1 VLSALS
7 FPGYLLTFD
16 YPGKKITLRK
26 GALPEADGKKIFAY
40 GADEML
46 PIVPVKVAG
55 REVKVHLDT
64 GAPFALALPTK
75 YKDQLPLTAPAIE
88 KGKARAHTGE
98 FPIFKGTLDGDIE
111 IGEFK
116 VASRDISFTDIVP
129 DADATPQGQLG
140 YAALRDFVVTLD
152 SENRRIQFTRP

>member
-1 VLSALS
+1 
-7 FPGYLLTFD
+7 
-16 YPGKKITLRK
+16 
-26 GALPEADGKKIFAY
+26 
-40 GADEML
+40 ML

-88 KGKARAHTGE
+88 KGKARVHAGE
-98 FPIFKGTLDGDIE
+98 FPIFKGTVDGEIE

-129 DADATPQGQLG
+129 EADATPQGQLG

-152 SENRRIQFTRP
+152 SANRRIQFARP